1 MLSQAQL
8 PMKAI
13 THQHLMSTMIMRTE
27 ALQLLHGPS
36 WEESMKV
43 STLNMVDDLCPA
55 ALVAKDLCKNW
66 RMTGDVHTCKVCAG
80 HQHRLSVRLSNPF
93 RLL

>member
-1 MLSQAQL
+1 
-8 PMKAI
+8 
-13 THQHLMSTMIMRTE
+13 
-27 ALQLLHGPS
+27 
-36 WEESMKV
+36 MKV

-93 RLL
+93 RLLQSAPRVAAYAWALVAVLRNLGGMPLYRCPSRWALRASGG